1 MNGDTGEFQQESWPP
16 CGDLQHSEINGKA
29 EVLPLNVLTV
39 RPAAMIRPR
48 PWLYGFWL
56 MRGAV
61 TLLAAP
67 GGTGKTSLITTMI
80 LACAA
85 GRNLLGENPHRKL
98 RVAFLGLE
106 ETSEEMERRFA
117 AAMIRY
123 ELAPAD
129 VADRVLY
136 LDGREYGFKAAT
148 VDERG
153 QVQMTTEMQ
162 QLIGDLMMCRID
174 VLIADPLALTH
185 SAQENDNTAMAAVM
199 SYFAAA
205 AIACDIGV
213 LLIHHTRKGA
223 IAGDVDA
230 IRGAGALVNHARIA
244 IGLSP
249 MSEAERDQMNISKE
263 DARSL
268 VRIDDL
274 KFNYSARAAEARWI
288 RLESI
293 ALGNGSED
301 YPQGDFVQVP
311 VNWIPPA
318 SDLTNAIANRVLDM
332 LAAGIEVDGM
342 QERYTTSRK
351 GDRAAFDLMKQVFEG
366 EEMDWSEK
374 QIAGLLKTW
383 ERNNVIQVMDYES
396 GRQRKTRKGIF
407 VNNANRPGAKHD

>member
-1 MNGDTGEFQQESWPP
+1 MNGDNGEFQQEAWPP
-16 CGDLQHSEINGKA
+16 CGDIQHSDINGKA
-29 EVLPLNVLTV
+29 EALPLNVLTV

-48 PWLYGFWL
+48 PWLYGYWL

-85 GRNLLGENPHRKL
+85 CRNLLGETPHRNL

-106 ETSEEMERRFA
+106 ETGEEMERRFA
-117 AAMIRY
+117 AAMIKY
-123 ELAPAD
+123 EIAPAD
-129 VADRVLY
+129 IADRVLY

-153 QVQMTTEMQ
+153 QVQMTGDMQ

-174 VLIADPLALTH
+174 ILVADPLALTH

-223 IAGDVDA
+223 VAGDVDA

-249 MSEAERDQMNISKE
+249 MSEPEREQMNIPKE

-274 KFNYSARAAEARWI
+274 KFNYSARAADARWV

-301 YPQGDFVQVP
+301 YPHGDLVQVP
-311 VNWIPPA
+311 VNWTPPA
-318 SDLTNAIANRVLDM
+318 PSIVTTTLANHVLDE
-332 LAAGIEVDGM
+332 LDRGTQDG
-342 QERYTTSRK
+342 ERYTTSRK
-351 GDRAAFDLMKQVFEG
+351 GERQAFEITKTTLWNGGCELGDKAIVQ
-366 EEMDWSEK
+366 
-374 QIAGLLKTW
+374 LLKSW
-383 ERNNVIQVMDYES
+383 ERNNVIYVADYES
-396 GRQRKTRKGIF
+396 VTQRKVRKGIF
-407 VNNANRPGAKHD
+407 VNNANRPGMAH